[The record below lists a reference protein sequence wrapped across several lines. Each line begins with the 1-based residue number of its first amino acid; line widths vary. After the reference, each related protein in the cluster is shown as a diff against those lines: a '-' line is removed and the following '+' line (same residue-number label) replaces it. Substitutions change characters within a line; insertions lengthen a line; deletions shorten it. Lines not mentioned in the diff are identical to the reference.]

1 MNVQIRRWGQGV
13 GFYLFISVFC
23 ILIVLPSALFAGSI
37 LGWGDNYDT
46 SDGHW
51 TGQATPPAG
60 NNFTAIAAGYDFALA
75 LKSDGS
81 IVGWGDNTDWNGNWL
96 GEATPPA
103 GNNFIAIAA
112 GHYFALALK
121 SDGSIVAWGNNYF
134 GECNVPAGNDFIAIA
149 AEDIHCLALKSDG
162 SIVAWGDNS
171 VGECNVPDG
180 NNFIAI
186 AAGEDF
192 SLALKSDGSIVG
204 WGDNY
209 YGQATP
215 PDGNNF
221 KAIAAGW
228 YHGLALK
235 SDGSIVG
242 WGDNASY
249 GQATPPD
256 GNNFT
261 AIAAGGFHSLAL
273 KSNGSIV
280 GWGFNGSGEATPPD
294 GNNFMAI
301 AAGDL
306 YSLALLQPA
315 IYGVTKCTVT
325 AGKTQGRD
333 ENDIKDITDSFSASG
348 TADFPADR
356 NDINLIKV
364 IIADVCDGVV
374 IYSQPI
380 DFNDH
385 NDVARKKGKYSYSH
399 SIAKGKAGG
408 ITSLKIDF
416 TKNPGAFS
424 LTAKNIDLTGLG
436 CPLTL
441 GFTMGDHI
449 LSSQDVNEAIVN
461 GPKTLI
467 PTRLMRLYK
476 DTLVV
481 SKAKVG
487 KSAKPLGD
495 SLSVSGDIAVAD
507 MNLDTN
513 KPNLVNEDVNVVW
526 GSSTF
531 TIPAGS
537 FKTSGSGHL
546 YKCSKSRSAEDSN
559 NLVTA
564 TIDLDQCTY
573 SVSVN
578 KVNLADVDTS
588 GIVTFGINFA
598 TPHGYFNKAVNVNLA
613 TGSSY

>member
-1 MNVQIRRWGQGV
+1 MNVQIQRWGQGV
-13 GFYLFISVFC
+13 GFYLFVSVFC
-23 ILIVLPSALFAGSI
+23 VLAVLPSALFAGSI

-60 NNFTAIAAGYDFALA
+60 NSFTAIAAGYDFALA

-81 IVGWGDNTDWNGNWL
+81 IVGWGDNIDWHGNWL
-96 GEATPPA
+96 GQATPPA

-121 SDGSIVAWGNNYF
+121 SDGSIVAWGDNYF
-134 GECNVPAGNDFIAIA
+134 GECNVPEGNDFIAIS
-149 AEDIHCLALKSDG
+149 AEWIHCLALKSNG
-162 SIVAWGDNS
+162 SIVAWGDNED
-171 VGECNVPDG
+171 GECNVPAG
-180 NNFIAI
+180 NNFKAI
-186 AAGEDF
+186 AAGWYH

-204 WGDNY
+204 WGYNA

-221 KAIAAGW
+221 TTIAAGAF
-228 YHGLALK
+228 HSLALK

-242 WGDNASY
+242 WGFNGS
-249 GQATPPD
+249 GLGTPPD
-256 GNNFT
+256 GNNFIT
-261 AIAAGGFHSLAL
+261 
-273 KSNGSIV
+273 
-280 GWGFNGSGEATPPD
+280 
-294 GNNFMAI
+294 I

-306 YSLALLQPA
+306 YSLAMLQPA
-315 IYGVTKCTVT
+315 IYSVTKCTVT

-364 IIADVCDGVV
+364 TIADVCDGVV

-385 NDVARKKGKYSYSH
+385 NNVARKKGKYSYSH

-476 DTLVV
+476 DTLVA

-537 FKTSGSGHL
+537 FKTSGPGHL
-546 YKCSKSRSAEDSN
+546 YKCSKSHSAEDSN

-573 SVSVN
+573 SISVK

-588 GIVTFGINFA
+588 GTVTFGINFA
-598 TPHGYFNKAVNVNLA
+598 TPNGHFNKAVNVNLA
-613 TGSSY
+613 TGLSY